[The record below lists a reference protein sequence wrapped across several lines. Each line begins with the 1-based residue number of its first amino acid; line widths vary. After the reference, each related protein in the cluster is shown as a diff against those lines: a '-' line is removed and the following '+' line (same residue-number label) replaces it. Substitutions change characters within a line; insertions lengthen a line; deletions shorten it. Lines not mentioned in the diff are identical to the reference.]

1 MIEIFCEVPYFYL
14 FSISGTN
21 SSTSDQIT
29 PRERI
34 PPSSPPPRDH
44 CRDDKTQSVER
55 VLSQERAYYE
65 VMLHDK
71 IFTHLRTFMGIVRA
85 HTFYA

>member
-1 MIEIFCEVPYFYL
+1 MRLANGWNFLWSSIFL

-21 SSTSDQIT
+21 SSDQIT

-34 PPSSPPPRDH
+34 PPSSPPARDH

-65 VMLHDK
+65 VMLHEN
-71 IFTHLRTFMGIVRA
+71 IFTH
-85 HTFYA
+85 